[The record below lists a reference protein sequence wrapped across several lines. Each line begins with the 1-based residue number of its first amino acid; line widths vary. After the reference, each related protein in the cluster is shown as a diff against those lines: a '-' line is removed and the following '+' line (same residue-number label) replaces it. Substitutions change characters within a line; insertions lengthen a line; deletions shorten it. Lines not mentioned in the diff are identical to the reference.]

1 MNRSNLAGPV
11 AGSLRAHPILYLSRY
26 TVVADYQP
34 LVAQSAG
41 FALDDAAPK
50 RVTGFPDQP
59 LARADR
65 RRCGVHAGP
74 IMLGQGSQSGFK
86 CAAQSAERG
95 GLFLRYLVIKRV
107 VGVLVPIRSR
117 QAHVHGRSQVVKVMP
132 ADASISRRGVGRK
145 P

>member
-11 AGSLRAHPILYLSRY
+11 AGSLRAHAILYLARY

-65 RRCGVHAGP
+65 RRCLAGP
-74 IMLGQGSQSGFK
+74 IMLGQGSQRGFK

-107 VGVLVPIRSR
+107 VGVLVLIRSR

-132 ADASISRRGVGRK
+132 AGASISRRGVGRK